1 MNPEQLKISGPQREE
16 VVTLGGGCFWCMEA
30 VFNEIKGVVK
40 VESGYSGGNLE
51 YPSYEQV
58 SSGTTGHAEVVQVRF
73 DPDVISFKEILD
85 IFFAT
90 HDPTT
95 PNRQGNDVGTQYRS
109 IILYH
114 NDEQKSIAGQVIQE
128 LDSEKTY
135 SAPIVTQVESFKAF
149 YAAEEY
155 HRDYFKRH
163 PEQPYCRIIITPKI
177 NKLQK
182 YYVQKLKILPLEK
195 KEKLWR

>member
-1 MNPEQLKISGPQREE
+1 MNKEQLKISGSKKEE
-16 VVTLGGGCFWCMEA
+16 IVRLGGGCFWCMEA
-30 VFNEIKGVVK
+30 VFKEIKGVVK

-58 SSGTTGHAEVVQVRF
+58 SSGTTGHAEVLQVTF

-114 NDEQKSIAGQVIQE
+114 SDEQKSIAGQVIQE
-128 LDSEKTY
+128 LNLEKTY
-135 SAPIVTQVESFKAF
+135 SAPIVTQVEPFKAF

-163 PEQPYCRIIITPKI
+163 PEQPYCRIVIGPKI
-177 NKLQK
+177 NKVRK
-182 YYVQKLKILPLEK
+182 YCIEKLKILPLEK
-195 KEKLWR
+195 KEKFWR

>member
-1 MNPEQLKISGPQREE
+1 MNSEQIKISGPKREE

-51 YPSYEQV
+51 HPSYEQV
-58 SSGTTGHAEVVQVRF
+58 SSGTTGHAEVVQVTF
-73 DPDVISFKEILD
+73 DPNVISFKEILD

-95 PNRQGNDVGTQYRS
+95 PNRQGNDVGSQYRS

-114 NDEQKSIAGQVIQE
+114 NEEQKSIAGQVIQKLE
-128 LDSEKTY
+128 SEKTY
-135 SAPIVTQVESFKAF
+135 SATIVTQVEPFKTF

-163 PEQPYCRIIITPKI
+163 PEQPYCRIVVSPKI
-177 NKLQK
+177 KKLQK
-182 YYVQKLKILPLEK
+182 YYVEKLKIQLI
-195 KEKLWR
+195 

>member
-1 MNPEQLKISGPQREE
+1 MNQEEIKISGPKREE
-16 VVTLGGGCFWCMEA
+16 IVTLGGGCFWCMEA

-51 YPSYEQV
+51 SPSYEQV
-58 SSGTTGHAEVVQVRF
+58 SSGTTGHAEVVQITF
-73 DPDVISFKEILD
+73 DPDIISFKEILD

-95 PNRQGNDVGTQYRS
+95 SNRQGNDVGTQYRS

-128 LDSEKTY
+128 LNSEKTY
-135 SAPIVTQVESFKAF
+135 SAPIVTQVEPFKAF

-155 HRDYFKRH
+155 HRDYFKSH
-163 PEQPYCRIIITPKI
+163 PEQPYCRIVIAPKI

-182 YYVQKLKILPLEK
+182 YHIEKLKILPLEK

>member
-1 MNPEQLKISGPQREE
+1 MNPVQLKISGSKREE
-16 VVTLGGGCFWCMEA
+16 VATLGGGCFWCMEA

-40 VESGYSGGNLE
+40 VESGYSGGDLE

-58 SSGTTGHAEVVQVRF
+58 SSGTTGHAEVVQVTF

-114 NDEQKSIAGQVIQE
+114 NEEQKSIAGQVIQKLE
-128 LDSEKTY
+128 SEKTY
-135 SAPIVTQVESFKAF
+135 SATIVTQIEPFKTF

-163 PEQPYCRIIITPKI
+163 PEQPYCRIVISPKI
-177 NKLQK
+177 KKLQK
-182 YYVQKLKILPLEK
+182 YYVEKLKILPLEK
-195 KEKLWR
+195 KEKWWR

>member
-1 MNPEQLKISGPQREE
+1 MNEEQIKISGSKREE
-16 VVTLGGGCFWCMEA
+16 IVTLGGGCFWCMEA

-40 VESGYSGGNLE
+40 VQSGYSGGNLE

-58 SSGTTGHAEVVQVRF
+58 SSGTTGHAEVVQVTF

-128 LDSEKTY
+128 LNSEKTY
-135 SAPIVTQVESFKAF
+135 SAPIVTQVEPFKAF

-155 HRDYFKRH
+155 HRDYSKRH
-163 PEQPYCRIIITPKI
+163 PEQPYCRIVIGPKI
-177 NKLQK
+177 NKLRK
-182 YYVQKLKILPLEK
+182 YHIEKLKILPLEK
-195 KEKLWR
+195 KEKFWR